1 MAYALAFLAIMN
13 VAAFAAFA
21 DDKRRAVLGA
31 RRIPERTL
39 LALAA
44 MGGSLGALTAQQALR
59 HKTRKQ
65 PFRANLILI
74 AAGQAAAGAAIVWA
88 MRS

>member
-13 VAAFAAFA
+13 VMAFAAFA

-74 AAGQAAAGAAIVWA
+74 AAGQAAAGAAIIWA